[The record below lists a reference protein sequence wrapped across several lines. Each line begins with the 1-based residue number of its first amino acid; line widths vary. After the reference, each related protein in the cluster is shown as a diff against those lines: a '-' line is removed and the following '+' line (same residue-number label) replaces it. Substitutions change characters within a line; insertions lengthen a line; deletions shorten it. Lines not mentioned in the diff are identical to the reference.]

1 MSRGW
6 LERWFGDRRNLTV
19 INMVQEHLG
28 ITKNAVQE
36 LYNMVYNACEGKA
49 DKNELYNRIADL
61 EKRADQIRRDMVD
74 ELTKREIFPTERE
87 DLMELVRAVDWIA
100 DWARESG
107 RILLLLPIVTFPE
120 DMKTSICNMCKTNV
134 SCVTVL
140 SNSIKTLSKDA
151 SQAIELSNEVEMLE
165 EEIDEQYSACRKHL
179 ADLNYPEYKVGI
191 LILLNEF
198 LDSVEMI
205 SERRT
210 CMALSEDEAVEE
222 VTKCVDQGFLC
233 VEAVLKTLADAK
245 GVESEYIPAI
255 ATGMGAG
262 VGRTGQICGA
272 VTGCNSGSRIMV
284 WQK

>member
-1 MSRGW
+1 MSKGW

-19 INMVQEHLG
+19 INMVQEHLN
-28 ITKNAVQE
+28 ITKNAVEE
-36 LYNMVYNACEGKA
+36 LYNMVCDACEGEA
-49 DKNELYNRIADL
+49 DKNDLYNRVADL

-74 ELTKREIFPTERE
+74 ELTKRDIFPIERE

-107 RILLLLPIVTFPE
+107 RILLLLPIETFP
-120 DMKTSICNMCKTNV
+120 DGMKTCISNMCKTNV

-140 SNSIKTLSKDA
+140 SNSIKTLSTDA

-179 ADLNYPEYKVGI
+179 AYLNYPEYRVGI

-205 SERRT
+205 ADWCENTADIVR
-210 CMALSEDEAVEE
+210 AV
-222 VTKCVDQGFLC
+222 
-233 VEAVLKTLADAK
+233 AVR
-245 GVESEYIPAI
+245 VH
-255 ATGMGAG
+255 
-262 VGRTGQICGA
+262 
-272 VTGCNSGSRIMV
+272 
-284 WQK
+284 